1 MEKIIEITDLH
12 EKSSCLVC
20 GKNAEKKIKFNRI
33 GLGYDDVII
42 SFNICSKCLEQMQ
55 NEIETRE

>member
-20 GKNAEKKIKFNRI
+20 GENAEKKIKFNRI

-42 SFNICSKCLEQMQ
+42 SFNICSKCLE
-55 NEIETRE
+55 